1 MIWALVGKALLLGL
15 STGLFCAGFCVP
27 LVGPLLLADDT
38 GLARLSSE
46 ENRACTQP
54 SSGGRRIW
62 RSASRVLLF
71 LAGRLVAYLLFGLV
85 FGALGGILSRVWGI
99 KTVLLPLLY
108 AVLGV
113 LMIVYALVQSFP
125 HVGFCRALGQPVRSG
140 WYIALVGFLAGINL
154 CPPFL
159 LAVTTVMDIGGPLP
173 GALFFLVFF
182 LATSVYLLPLFFAGL
197 VSRFSSVRFAGR
209 VTAVI
214 AGLYFLYLAAS
225 TALIRAR

>member
-1 MIWALVGKALLLGL
+1 MVQALVARALLLGL

-27 LVGPLLLADDT
+27 LVGPLLLAD
-38 GLARLSSE
+38 
-46 ENRACTQP
+46 ENR
-54 SSGGRRIW
+54 SVR

-85 FGALGGILSRVWGI
+85 FGALGGILSRMWGI
-99 KTVLLPLLY
+99 KAVLLPLLY
-108 AVLGV
+108 GVLGV
-113 LMIVYALVQSFP
+113 LMIVYAVVQSFP
-125 HVGFCRALGQPVRSG
+125 HIGLCRSLGQPVRSG
-140 WYIALVGFLAGINL
+140 WYIACVGFLAGINL

-159 LAVTTVMDIGGPLP
+159 LAVTTVMDIGGPLR
-173 GALFFLVFF
+173 GVLFFLVFF

-209 VTAVI
+209 VAAVL

-225 TALIRAR
+225 TALIRAS

>member
-1 MIWALVGKALLLGL
+1 MIPALVGKALLLGL

-27 LVGPLLLADDT
+27 LVGPLLLSDES
-38 GLARLSSE
+38 RSV
-46 ENRACTQP
+46 R
-54 SSGGRRIW
+54 

-85 FGALGGILSRVWGI
+85 FGALGGVLSHIWGVKAI
-99 KTVLLPLLY
+99 LLPLLY

-113 LMIVYALVQSFP
+113 LMIVYSVVQSFP
-125 HVGFCRALGQPVRSG
+125 HIGFCRALGQPVRSG

-159 LAVTTVMDIGGPLP
+159 LAVTTVMDIGGALR
-173 GALFFLVFF
+173 GMLFFLVFF

-209 VTAVI
+209 VAAVL
-214 AGLYFLYLAAS
+214 AGVYFLYLAAS

>member
-1 MIWALVGKALLLGL
+1 MALVGKALLLGL

-27 LVGPLLLADDT
+27 LVGPLLLSD
-38 GLARLSSE
+38 
-46 ENRACTQP
+46 ENR
-54 SSGGRRIW
+54 SVR
-62 RSASRVLLF
+62 RSAARVGLF
-71 LAGRLVAYLLFGLV
+71 LVGRLVAYLLFGLV
-85 FGALGGILSRVWGI
+85 FGTLGGILSRVWSI

-113 LMIVYALVQSFP
+113 MMIVYAVVHSFP

-140 WYIALVGFLAGINL
+140 WFIAFAGFLAGINL

-159 LAVTTVMDIGGPLP
+159 LAVTTVMDIGGPQRGL
-173 GALFFLVFF
+173 LFFLVFF

-209 VTAVI
+209 VAAVL
-214 AGLYFLYLAAS
+214 AGIYFLYLAARM
-225 TALIRAR
+225 ALLRAR

>member
-1 MIWALVGKALLLGL
+1 MTPALIGKALLLGL

-27 LVGPLLLADDT
+27 LVGPLLLSDEPD
-38 GLARLSSE
+38 RRPQSSVLSP
-46 ENRACTQP
+46 R
-54 SSGGRRIW
+54 SSVL
-62 RSASRVLLF
+62 RSTSRVLLF

-85 FGALGGILSRVWGI
+85 FGAVGGILSRVWGI

-108 AVLGV
+108 AVLGM
-113 LMIVYALVQSFP
+113 LMIVYAVVQSFP
-125 HVGFCRALGQPVRSG
+125 HIGFCRALGQPVRSG

-159 LAVTTVMDIGGPLP
+159 LAVTTVIDIGSALR
-173 GALFFLVFF
+173 GALFFLAFF
-182 LATSVYLLPLFFAGL
+182 FATSIYLLPLFLAGL

-209 VTAVI
+209 VTAVL

>member
-1 MIWALVGKALLLGL
+1 MIPALLGKALLLGL

-27 LVGPLLLADDT
+27 LVGPLLLADDR
-38 GLARLSSE
+38 GLPRLSAE
-46 ENRACTQP
+46 ENRGCTRP
-54 SSGGRRIW
+54 DLGRSFR

-85 FGALGGILSRVWGI
+85 FGALGGILSRMWGI
-99 KTVLLPLLY
+99 KAVLLPLLY

-113 LMIVYALVQSFP
+113 LMIVYAVVQSFP
-125 HVGFCRALGQPVRSG
+125 HVGFCRTFGRPVRSG
-140 WYIALVGFLAGINL
+140 WYITLVGFLAGINL

-159 LAVTTVMDIGGPLP
+159 LAITMVMDIGGALR

-209 VTAVI
+209 AAAVL
-214 AGLYFLYLAAS
+214 AGLHFLDLAAS